1 MAEPGREEAG
11 WIRSIQRDRNPAAAT
26 ALVEQYYPEI
36 NRYLRRQLPDLA
48 DDLTQEVFIAALQH
62 IDRFDARRASF
73 RTWLYRIATNK
84 LVDQVR
90 SRQRRGQ
97 QVDLDGFDVA
107 DPTDVAEWVAD
118 ADLARRAVAVLR
130 NQSPRTQQIV
140 RLRVFAQSTFAEIAE
155 ALGIPEAS
163 VKTSY
168 YRGLAKVREELE
180 R

>member
-1 MAEPGREEAG
+1 MVEPSRDEAG
-11 WIRSIQRDRNPAAAT
+11 WIRSIQHGRSQAAAT
-26 ALVEQYYPEI
+26 ALVERYYAEV

-48 DDLTQEVFIAALQH
+48 EDLTQEVFIAALQH

-97 QVDLDGFDVA
+97 HLGLDGFDVA
-107 DPTDVAEWVAD
+107 DSTDVAEWVAD
-118 ADLARRAVAVLR
+118 TDLARRAVAALR
-130 NQSPRTQQIV
+130 DQPPRTQQIV
-140 RLRVFAQSTFAEIAE
+140 RLKVFAGSTFAEIGE
-155 ALGIPEAS
+155 ALDIPEAT

-168 YRGLAKVREELE
+168 YRGLARVREELG

>member
-1 MAEPGREEAG
+1 MAEPSRAEAG
-11 WIRSIQRDRNPAAAT
+11 WIRSIQRDRTPAAAT

-62 IDRFDARRASF
+62 IDRFDPRRASF

-97 QVDLDGFDVA
+97 HTDLDGFDVA

-118 ADLARRAVAVLR
+118 ADLARRGRGAPESAAANSADRAAEGVCPEQLR
-130 NQSPRTQQIV
+130 RDRRSARHPRGDSQDQLLP
-140 RLRVFAQSTFAEIAE
+140 RAGEST
-155 ALGIPEAS
+155 
-163 VKTSY
+163 
-168 YRGLAKVREELE
+168 
-180 R
+180 